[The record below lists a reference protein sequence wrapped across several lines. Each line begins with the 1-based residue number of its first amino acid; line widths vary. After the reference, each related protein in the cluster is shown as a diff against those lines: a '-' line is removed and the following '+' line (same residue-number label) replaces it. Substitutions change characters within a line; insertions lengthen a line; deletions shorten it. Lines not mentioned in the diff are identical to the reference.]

1 MVGGGDRVKVSV
13 SLEDPNCERPRMLGD
28 GGLMRMGSSHGL
40 RQQNRVRHMR
50 LRQALRGLTKPR
62 SFAVRAA
69 LVIPDL
75 TASNFRQ
82 RQGVPPPTS
91 RYQYCLSYLMVWS
104 LV

>member
-1 MVGGGDRVKVSV
+1 MVGGGDRVRVSV
-13 SLEDPNCERPRMLGD
+13 SLEVPNCEHARMLGD

-50 LRQALRGLTKPR
+50 ALRGLTKPR
-62 SFAVRAA
+62 SFAIRAA